1 VVDIE
6 YVPPVTTGTI
16 QELDAASQQQLS
28 AIHQQYLLSRSQHVL
43 GDTVGV
49 NFKNHRG
56 VAATERLVTIAD
68 WGWRIIDGGF
78 ESWAGVSDNDRI
90 NTLPGSPGYRTITY
104 FSGWTELHSGRQ
116 SDTLIQHPF
125 SSMEISAQIE
135 RGRFNQEVTS
145 SFTAYDSSG
154 GSPFYAGA
162 EAFFAHKNTRIAAGV
177 AGIALVVFTGGL
189 SAPFVVGGMTLGGT
203 TITGTGLAGA
213 GIFAA
218 SSYAVVRMGDDI
230 EAAVN
235 DRERSL
241 LTQGLDQINGYISND
256 PKTLTNN
263 LVVSTDLAMFVVEV
277 SAGFGYVIRG
287 KQVLQQTDNALRGGH
302 VGAASISD
310 KVDITGDFWGDVEDL
325 TKALRN
331 VNGQGST
338 ELRRIAD
345 RFDALPNTVIFH
357 DTPKKMLAYLR
368 SRNYSVDDSAKA
380 FTDIANSIHLCRSRG
395 SSILRD
401 FAHEGQHAVDF
412 GVNGIFTKKGTRWYA
427 KDIGSMTPEQ
437 VFRREMRGYRT
448 AAWVDGVSH
457 FATRDELVEHILR
470 NYNAAE
476 PSW

>member
-1 VVDIE
+1 ML
-6 YVPPVTTGTI
+6 TR
-16 QELDAASQQQLS
+16 SQQ
-28 AIHQQYLLSRSQHVL
+28 VL

-78 ESWAGVSDNDRI
+78 EPWAGVSDDDRI

-116 SDTLIQHPF
+116 GDTLIQHLF
-125 SSMEISAQIE
+125 TSIEISAQIE
-135 RGRFNQEVTS
+135 RLIRNQEVTR

-230 EAAVN
+230 EAAIN
-235 DRERSL
+235 DRQRSL
-241 LTQGLDQINGYISND
+241 LTQGLDQITGYISND
-256 PKTLTNN
+256 PKTLTDD
-263 LVVSTDLAMFVVEV
+263 LVVSTDLARFVVEV

-287 KQVLQQTDNALRGGH
+287 KQVLQQTDNASRGGMSAPRQL
-302 VGAASISD
+302 VTKSTSQVISGAMW
-310 KVDITGDFWGDVEDL
+310 KT
-325 TKALRN
+325 
-331 VNGQGST
+331 
-338 ELRRIAD
+338 
-345 RFDALPNTVIFH
+345 
-357 DTPKKMLAYLR
+357 
-368 SRNYSVDDSAKA
+368 
-380 FTDIANSIHLCRSRG
+380 
-395 SSILRD
+395 
-401 FAHEGQHAVDF
+401 
-412 GVNGIFTKKGTRWYA
+412 
-427 KDIGSMTPEQ
+427 
-437 VFRREMRGYRT
+437 
-448 AAWVDGVSH
+448 
-457 FATRDELVEHILR
+457 
-470 NYNAAE
+470 
-476 PSW
+476 